1 MSWLQISRRF
11 MTGKLQ
17 YDLFVRLLKRYNG
30 SLALPWPIAC
40 TGSQRLLGLNVL
52 MHLQIGP
59 ARQVRSYPEPSGPRE
74 RGFVERFKEHY
85 GFIRCFLATCC

>member
-30 SLALPWPIAC
+30 SLALPWRGWTLRDVLVHAAFAYSLHRV
-40 TGSQRLLGLNVL
+40 TEAAWSQCLDALADRPC
-52 MHLQIGP
+52 P
-59 ARQVRSYPEPSGPRE
+59 AGEVI
-74 RGFVERFKEHY
+74 F
-85 GFIRCFLATCC
+85 